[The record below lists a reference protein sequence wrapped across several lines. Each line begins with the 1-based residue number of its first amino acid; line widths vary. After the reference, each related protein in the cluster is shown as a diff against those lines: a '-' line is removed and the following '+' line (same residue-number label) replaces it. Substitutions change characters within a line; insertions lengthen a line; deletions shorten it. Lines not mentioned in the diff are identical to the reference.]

1 MPFRFSSFIF
11 LFGVILFALKPC
23 VAQETPL
30 NTFPFDQK
38 IVFEPYPDSRE
49 RITNH
54 LLQHIADGSG
64 RLRSLVSYSIE
75 GQVGLRW
82 EISENGKRWANFSIE
97 TLKLRGDISYGG
109 FSLQKIL
116 SPDLIQFTVLIS
128 KPDGKLIVNKKVN
141 DFPVNGSVI
150 LREEIPSEKNNNG
163 LIVRFEDIHFSYS
176 ESMYYRLE
184 EWFGFLEEYY
194 AAGALLDDFGNGL
207 ETLNFSDPAK
217 LILEEF
223 TLCEAEKDLA
233 SLANMGFMKNIGP
246 NGGDPEGV
254 FLKYGELLNRVHYL
268 RNEFNQRMVVIDSL
282 LYVNGLELLTLG
294 NFRAARERFESSL
307 VLNPFYVPSHL
318 ALAELDLKVGQ
329 KKKAIERL
337 GEVFAVINP
346 HGKWRTDSET
356 LVDSVMAH
364 FFREAFNLNREGRF
378 KENLDVLAPLEQFCE
393 RVEGD
398 FRCPQELEFRLNQ
411 THMGMYRSFLVV
423 GGRAL
428 RNDNLSL
435 CRTYVSS
442 ALDYQ
447 MDNQRFIPDARE
459 AYDILQQ
466 CVYRYIEVS
475 GERFAKGE
483 YQRSHESLEA
493 AMGLCEQYPRLFC
506 PSDLPSRQQM
516 VLGFLK
522 QSETVTQTVTNSP
535 SESFELMSDTILGQP
550 EEKLLEQIS
559 QGQFLAWA
567 GKVEDAKAA
576 EEKIMLT
583 IQNLRLKND
592 ARIASEMN
600 KLGVMIQEKE
610 CELAAR
616 ELDAL
621 LQIGMRYLT
630 FSEYRMAFGTG
641 EEIMALLENHPQCNL
656 PHNDSIDR
664 LTKLGPIIKY
674 LEMIEDATSYYQ
686 SASSGMYPEFFRK
699 YLEAEIYFEN
709 QGLAQQGLNHMA
721 LSDFIISSGNVE
733 LAKEGIVFMAE
744 QAETFA
750 SETVSLLL
758 FLKNQGLSISQT
770 QAIQEFAGKKLARYF
785 FSRGTGVQPE
795 ALVHSLT
802 HNDQWFR
809 TFEMAFIRHWGQ

>member
-1 MPFRFSSFIF
+1 
-11 LFGVILFALKPC
+11 
-23 VAQETPL
+23 
-30 NTFPFDQK
+30 
-38 IVFEPYPDSRE
+38 
-49 RITNH
+49 
-54 LLQHIADGSG
+54 
-64 RLRSLVSYSIE
+64 
-75 GQVGLRW
+75 
-82 EISENGKRWANFSIE
+82 
-97 TLKLRGDISYGG
+97 
-109 FSLQKIL
+109 
-116 SPDLIQFTVLIS
+116 
-128 KPDGKLIVNKKVN
+128 
-141 DFPVNGSVI
+141 
-150 LREEIPSEKNNNG
+150 
-163 LIVRFEDIHFSYS
+163 
-176 ESMYYRLE
+176 
-184 EWFGFLEEYY
+184 
-194 AAGALLDDFGNGL
+194 
-207 ETLNFSDPAK
+207 
-217 LILEEF
+217 
-223 TLCEAEKDLA
+223 
-233 SLANMGFMKNIGP
+233 
-246 NGGDPEGV
+246 
-254 FLKYGELLNRVHYL
+254 
-268 RNEFNQRMVVIDSL
+268 
-282 LYVNGLELLTLG
+282 
-294 NFRAARERFESSL
+294 
-307 VLNPFYVPSHL
+307 
-318 ALAELDLKVGQ
+318 
-329 KKKAIERL
+329 
-337 GEVFAVINP
+337 
-346 HGKWRTDSET
+346 
-356 LVDSVMAH
+356 
-364 FFREAFNLNREGRF
+364 
-378 KENLDVLAPLEQFCE
+378 
-393 RVEGD
+393 
-398 FRCPQELEFRLNQ
+398 
-411 THMGMYRSFLVV
+411 
-423 GGRAL
+423 
-428 RNDNLSL
+428 
-435 CRTYVSS
+435 
-442 ALDYQ
+442 
-447 MDNQRFIPDARE
+447 
-459 AYDILQQ
+459 
-466 CVYRYIEVS
+466 
-475 GERFAKGE
+475 
-483 YQRSHESLEA
+483 
-493 AMGLCEQYPRLFC
+493 MGLCEQYPGLFC

-535 SESFELMSDTILGQP
+535 SESLELMSDTILGQP

-709 QGLAQQGLNHMA
+709 QGLAQQGLSHLA

-733 LAKEGIVFMAE
+733 LAKAGVVFMAE

-770 QAIQEFAGKKLARYF
+770 QAIQEFAGQKLARYF
-785 FSRGTGVQPE
+785 FSRGTGVKPE

-809 TFEMAFIRHWGQ
+809 TFERTFIRHWGQ